1 MALAAMSRY
10 QEAPPSSVLRRW
22 VGVAT
27 AAVVS
32 LWLLQLQ
39 LLLMSLVLVS
49 QELTPW
55 LLLLLR
61 WLSLL

>member
-1 MALAAMSRY
+1 M
-10 QEAPPSSVLRRW
+10 
-22 VGVAT
+22 GTVAT

-39 LLLMSLVLVS
+39 LLLMSLVLMS